1 MTSCPNATA
10 PVNIVNNPE
19 SVCDLKCDYSFNY
32 PNSSL
37 NVTNRGEYLSL
48 KTDAANNPPVTF
60 NANKYDVT
68 EMRIY
73 QPSLHHYSGK
83 KAAAELI
90 IIHSGVSSQG
100 NLLVCV
106 PIVLGSSSTSNPE
119 SSNILDLIVSDVAK
133 TANSKGKKTTVTIP
147 IFSID
152 KLVPVKPYFSYTGT
166 LPYSPCNGEYDYVV
180 FSKDNDAFLSI
191 TALAYTSLKKVISAN
206 SYTNRK
212 NSKGVFYNKN
222 GPSNGTSGNGDL
234 YMECLPTGSE
244 GEALVPLV
252 KSSEQLFNTETVK
265 QFFIN
270 NSWIYKVLA
279 GILIVFIL
287 VKIGSYLLKVKKA
300 SVSASASGGAAT
312 TSTTSTTSSPVTK
325 GGSIVKGG
333 GYKLNR
339 RSHR

>member
-19 SVCDLKCDYSFNY
+19 LVCDLKCDYSFNY

-222 GPSNGTSGNGDL
+222 GPSNGTSGSGDL

-300 SVSASASGGAAT
+300 SSPASASGGAT
-312 TSTTSTTSSPVTK
+312 TSAPVTK
-325 GGSIVKGG
+325 GGAIVKGG

-339 RSHR
+339 RLHR